1 MSDSLGKKS
10 RWNIY
15 SISIEFFFE
24 ILYSKPPINLSFSTD
39 LTDPENIGKNSSEE
53 RYGFTGNDGIS

>member
-24 ILYSKPPINLSFSTD
+24 ILYSKPAINLSFQLILQTRKTSAKKVLRKD
-39 LTDPENIGKNSSEE
+39 MDSRE
-53 RYGFTGNDGIS
+53 